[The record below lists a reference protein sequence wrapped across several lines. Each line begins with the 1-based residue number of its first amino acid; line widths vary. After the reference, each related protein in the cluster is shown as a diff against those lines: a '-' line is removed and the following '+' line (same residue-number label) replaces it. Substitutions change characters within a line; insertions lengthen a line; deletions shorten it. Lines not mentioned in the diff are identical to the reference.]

1 MRKYFTLIE
10 LLIVIAIIAILAAM
24 LLPALNKARERSK
37 GIACTNNLKQNGTFY
52 SFYSADN
59 AGWINPHDEIFYENS
74 RLRMWAESLY
84 DNYSDGSGNAP
95 RVISGKYAPA
105 SAITT
110 IATCP
115 KKEKMEYN
123 LNKVA
128 ARWYIYGAPY
138 QIADYVDYA
147 GARALKALTYRLDKV
162 PMMDKK
168 TGIKHVLLSEAAQA
182 AGSISEGVWKPN
194 QIYVALRHAKSAN
207 ALMPDGHV
215 QAVNRNELLNDF
227 GLTNPTMIDDKY

>member
-1 MRKYFTLIE
+1 
-10 LLIVIAIIAILAAM
+10 M
-24 LLPALNKARERSK
+24 L
-37 GIACTNNLKQNGTFY
+37 
-52 SFYSADN
+52 
-59 AGWINPHDEIFYENS
+59 
-74 RLRMWAESLY
+74 
-84 DNYSDGSGNAP
+84 
-95 RVISGKYAPA
+95 
-105 SAITT
+105 
-110 IATCP
+110 
-115 KKEKMEYN
+115 
-123 LNKVA
+123 KVG

-147 GARALKALTYRLDKV
+147 GARRINALTYKLDKV

>member
-1 MRKYFTLIE
+1 
-10 LLIVIAIIAILAAM
+10 
-24 LLPALNKARERSK
+24 
-37 GIACTNNLKQNGTFY
+37 
-52 SFYSADN
+52 
-59 AGWINPHDEIFYENS
+59 
-74 RLRMWAESLY
+74 MWAESLY

-147 GARALKALTYRLDKV
+147 GARALKALTYKLDKV

-182 AGSISEGVWKPN
+182 AGSISEGGMETQSDLCGAAPREISKC
-194 QIYVALRHAKSAN
+194 
-207 ALMPDGHV
+207 
-215 QAVNRNELLNDF
+215 
-227 GLTNPTMIDDKY
+227 IDAGRACSGSQQE